1 MWANRRFAYAQAK
14 LGMQRNLRFRAVKME
29 HFLRFGARKMKHFAV
44 EHFHM
49 PKIQRIFEHS
59 KIGDF

>member
-1 MWANRRFAYAQAK
+1 MRANRRFTYAQAK
-14 LGMQRNLRFRAVKME
+14 LG
-29 HFLRFGARKMKHFAV
+29 
-44 EHFHM
+44 M

>member
-1 MWANRRFAYAQAK
+1 
-14 LGMQRNLRFRAVKME
+14 VKMQSN
-29 HFLRFGARKMKHFAV
+29 LRFGARKMKHFAV